1 MAAKALRVNRSAK
14 EKIFS
19 HFILTL
25 VGILFLF
32 PFLWLILTSLKTE
45 EEIFAIPV
53 IWWPETLNWHNYADA
68 TSMIPF
74 GLFTFNTLVIAFLS
88 VIGVV
93 IIAPL
98 VAYGFSRI
106 DFKGRTFLFIIMMG
120 TLMLPG
126 QVTMI
131 PIYVFFN
138 KLNLVDSF
146 WPLVLST
153 WFGTGIAYNIF
164 LVRQFFMGVPHELTE
179 SAKIDGASEFRIY
192 STIILPLAVP
202 VILTIGL
209 LTFLGAWGDFQGPL
223 IYLHDPDK
231 WTLSIGLKQFIR
243 ENSVAWGPL
252 MAAAALFTFPIIIL
266 YFFVQKK
273 FVEGISITGMK

>member
-1 MAAKALRVNRSAK
+1 MAVKAKQVNRVLR
-14 EKIFS
+14 EKMLS
-19 HFILTL
+19 HFILCL
-25 VGILFLF
+25 VGLLFLI
-32 PFLWLILTSLKTE
+32 PFLWLLLTSLKTE
-45 EEIFAIPV
+45 AEIFAIP
-53 IWWPETLNWHNYADA
+53 IDWWPETLNWKNYADA
-68 TSMIPF
+68 MSMIPF
-74 GLFTFNTLVIAFLS
+74 ATYTFNTLKIAFLC
-88 VIGVV
+88 VVGVV
-93 IIAPL
+93 ILAPL

-106 DFKGRTFLFIIMMG
+106 QFKGRTFLFFIMMG

-131 PIYVFFN
+131 PIYVMFN
-138 KLNLVDSF
+138 KMNLVDSY
-146 WPLVLST
+146 WPIVLST
-153 WFGTGIAYNIF
+153 WFGTGLAYNIF

-192 STIILPLAVP
+192 STIILPLATP

-209 LTFLGAWGDFQGPL
+209 LTFLGAWGDFMGPL
-223 IYLHDPDK
+223 IYLHDPDQ

-243 ENSVAWGPL
+243 TNNVAWGPL

>member
-1 MAAKALRVNRSAK
+1 MANQTKKTNRAWR
-14 EKIFS
+14 EKIVS
-19 HFILTL
+19 HFILSL
-25 VGILFLF
+25 VGLLFLI
-32 PFLWLILTSLKTE
+32 PFLWLVLTSLKTE
-45 EEIFAIPV
+45 EEIFAIP
-53 IWWPETLNWHNYADA
+53 IQLWPHKLNWSNYADA
-68 TSMIPF
+68 MSMIPF
-74 GLFTFNTLVIAFLS
+74 VRYTFNTIKIAVLC
-88 VIGVV
+88 VLGVV
-93 IIAPL
+93 VFSPL

-106 DFKGRTFLFIIMMG
+106 QFKGRTFLFFIMMG

-131 PIYVFFN
+131 PIYVMFN
-138 KLNLVDSF
+138 KMDLVDSY
-146 WPLVLST
+146 WPIVLST
-153 WFGTGIAYNIF
+153 WFGTGLAYNIF

-192 STIILPLAVP
+192 STIIMPLAKP

-223 IYLHDPDK
+223 IYLHDPDQ

-243 ENSVAWGPL
+243 ANNVAWGPL
-252 MAAAALFTFPIIIL
+252 MGAAALFTFPIIIL